1 MTKKKPP
8 TTDVVLDY
16 PVEFQGE
23 TVTKLTLRRIK
34 GKDLKK
40 LDSRGEDMESSF
52 LLFADLAEMSPEF
65 FDEVDGADIEKVGE
79 VIESFLP
86 KAASAKKL
94 KRSKSA
100 SQT

>member
-1 MTKKKPP
+1 MTKKKSP
-8 TTDVVLDY
+8 TTEIKLEY

-23 TVTKLTLRRIK
+23 VITALTLRRIK

-52 LLFADLAEMSPEF
+52 LLFADLSEMAPDF
-65 FDEVDGADIEKVGE
+65 FDEMDGADIEKVGE
-79 VIESFLP
+79 VVESFLP
-86 KAASAKKL
+86 KAASAKK
-94 KRSKSA
+94 SKHSKTP